1 MFTDAEKL
9 CVLVAFPT
17 KAYKPVCTLV
27 ADRWCDSNS
36 SMFVV
41 VDGQPKRPTSL
52 GTKGQAREW
61 A

>member
-9 CVLVAFPT
+9 CGLVAFPT
-17 KAYKPVCTLV
+17 KAYKPVHALA
-27 ADRWCDSNS
+27 ADHWCDSNS

-41 VDGQPKRPTSL
+41 VDRQPKRPTSL